1 MSLYTV
7 EELAER
13 CEVTVEF
20 IGRLRKEGGQ
30 FHPAVTVTRIAE
42 EPIELYDSLD
52 ALMLLWVKSL
62 VEEGQNFPDARRGA
76 EGIVEGYFEDA
87 EAGLGLTRADILRE
101 ELALLLKKSKTD

>member
-52 ALMLLWVKSL
+52 ALILLWVKSL
-62 VEEGQNFPDARRGA
+62 VGEGRSFVEARRGA

-101 ELALLLKKSKTD
+101 QFLRLSKEPRTE